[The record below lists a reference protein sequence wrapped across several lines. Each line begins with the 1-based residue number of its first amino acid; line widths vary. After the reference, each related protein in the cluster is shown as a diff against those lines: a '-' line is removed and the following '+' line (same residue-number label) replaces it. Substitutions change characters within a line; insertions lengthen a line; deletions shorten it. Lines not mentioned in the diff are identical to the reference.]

1 MTKLH
6 YFVGGILI
14 LIASVGHA
22 QYADEESCSFLAE
35 LEFPEL
41 SSASA
46 SAESAMAFNDRFL
59 KLNQEYSEEISSLPD
74 GWMFLLLAEC
84 YREGIVVEQDRSK
97 GTELLRVAAKLGNK
111 NAGHMVASID
121 VFQSGDPVRQRKGI
135 EYLEKERT
143 ETGSAYAAGKVGW
156 AYQKGFGVD
165 QDLDKALELF
175 EYAAEHGMTYWQYLL
190 AHAYEKGY
198 LGLRIDEERSQYW
211 LNFKPKIHVA
221 LYECWVAIY
230 YEDGT
235 FPKNEELRA
244 KYQKICD
251 ETNIAD
257 VWGR

>member
-6 YFVGGILI
+6 HFVGGILS
-14 LIASVGHA
+14 LIASVSHA
-22 QYADEESCSFLAE
+22 QYADEDSCKFLAE
-35 LEFPEL
+35 LELPDVRG
-41 SSASA
+41 AYA
-46 SAESAMAFNDRFL
+46 SAEAAANFNDRFL
-59 KLNQEYSEEISSLPD
+59 QLNHEYSDEISSLPD
-74 GWMFLLLAEC
+74 GGMLLLLAEC
-84 YREGIVVEQDRSK
+84 YQGGLVVDQDRSK
-97 GTELLRVAAKLGNK
+97 GSELLRIAAKQGNE
-111 NAGHMVASID
+111 NAAHMVASID
-121 VFQSGDPVRQRKGI
+121 VFQSGNPIQQREGF

-156 AYQKGFGVD
+156 AYQQGFGVE
-165 QDLDKALELF
+165 QDLDKALKLYQ
-175 EYAAEHGMTYWQYLL
+175 YAAEHGMTYWQYLL

-198 LGLRIDEERSQYW
+198 LGLEIDEERSEYW

-235 FPKNEELRA
+235 FPRNEELRA

-257 VWGR
+257 AWEQ